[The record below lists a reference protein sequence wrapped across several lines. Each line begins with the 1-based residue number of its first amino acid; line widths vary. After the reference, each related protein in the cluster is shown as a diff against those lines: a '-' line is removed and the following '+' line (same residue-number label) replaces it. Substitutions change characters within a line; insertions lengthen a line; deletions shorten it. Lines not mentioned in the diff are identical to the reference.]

1 MLSSMRVVHMGL
13 WRVRED
19 HDPAVLARAQEK
31 VAAFRET
38 VPGCLE
44 ATLAPLYVP
53 EMGAADR
60 DTFGSLAD
68 FRDMARGYNWIIYT
82 IWDSEASRAGYE
94 EHPAHLALRDECLA
108 LWVGDAAESALVFDL
123 RLP

>member
-1 MLSSMRVVHMGL
+1 MGL

-19 HDPAVLARAQEK
+19 FDPAVLATAERK

-44 ATLAPLYVP
+44 STLAPLYVA
-53 EMGAADR
+53 EMGEADR
-60 DTFGSLAD
+60 TTFGSLAD
-68 FRDMARGYNWIIYT
+68 FEEMARGYNWILYMVFE
-82 IWDSEASRAGYE
+82 SEAARAGYE
-94 EHPAHLALRDECLA
+94 ENPVHMDLQDQCLA

>member
-1 MLSSMRVVHMGL
+1 MRVVHMGL

-19 HDPAVLARAQEK
+19 FDPAVLAMAQQK
-31 VAAFRET
+31 VAAFRAT

-44 ATLAPLYVP
+44 STLAPLYVA

-60 DTFGSLAD
+60 ETFGALAD
-68 FRDMARGYNWIIYT
+68 FEEMARGYNWIIYMVFE
-82 IWDSEASRAGYE
+82 SEAARAGYE
-94 EHPAHLALRDECLA
+94 ENPAHMALQDECLA